1 METTRYGQVFYPQE
15 ADELVPSGCLDIEL
29 GNTHGACMQRG
40 CEWCWVYY
48 EGPDVLFE
56 LRDCYV
62 CNEVFG
68 FYDGLIAEPRLFIE
82 FSDVG
87 RQVVHESC
95 YEAARDAWVDACRG
109 EEAELRAN
117 YPN

>member
-1 METTRYGQVFYPQE
+1 METTRYGQVFYLEE
-15 ADELVPSGCLDIEL
+15 ADELVPAGCLDRDR
-29 GNTHGACMQRG
+29 GNQHGACLKRS

-56 LRDCYV
+56 LRNCYI
-62 CNEVFG
+62 CNGAFG
-68 FYDGLIAEPRLFIE
+68 FCAGLADDPRLFVE

-95 YEAARDAWVDACRG
+95 YAEAHDAWVDACL
-109 EEAELRAN
+109 EQAAK
-117 YPN
+117 